1 MSSGHHHLPPGDISQ
16 DSRQWLSAWYSS
28 YLGLPAEQL
37 EQIPVASWRK
47 PLWTLM
53 RGRRSRKDTIQ
64 TVPPEG
70 KLSLRDIHPLK
81 PLLMLLEPDMAMLLF
96 FNGVVYTAYY
106 CATGSLSSLLDDL
119 YGYSQTEIGL
129 CFLAIGGGAL
139 GGEQCLI
146 STDGS

>member
-1 MSSGHHHLPPGDISQ
+1 M
-16 DSRQWLSAWYSS
+16 Y
-28 YLGLPAEQL
+28 
-37 EQIPVASWRK
+37 
-47 PLWTLM
+47 TLL
-53 RGRRSRKDTIQ
+53 RSRKSSTVKAEA
-64 TVPPEG
+64 VPPEG

-81 PLLMLLEPDMAMLLF
+81 PLLMLFEPDMAMLLF

-139 GGEQCLI
+139 GGAFDALQVLA
-146 STDGS
+146 